1 MILLALLSVT
11 RFNKSSLRMGI
22 VDMDMD
28 VEYVTDNFRAVDRI
42 IKCVPHYYVISTL
55 TNTLKRASE

>member
-11 RFNKSSLRMGI
+11 RFNKSSLRI

-28 VEYVTDNFRAVDRI
+28 MEYATDNFRAVDRI
-42 IKCVPHYYVISTL
+42 IKCMPHYYVISTL